1 MSIPIFRPPSEEES
15 RNNAEGNKS
24 HAEPILEETK
34 KVARNVWNTLIGTPV
49 YLASSLPL
57 SVASKSLNV
66 ISNAAGAPSLLGF
79 RVARYIE
86 DARDG
91 IRKTLTA

>member
-1 MSIPIFRPPSEEES
+1 MGIPIFRPPTSEES
-15 RNNAEGNKS
+15 QQNAEGNKS

-34 KVARNVWNTLIGTPV
+34 KVARNVWNTFVGTPV

-57 SVASKSLNV
+57 SVASKGLNV
-66 ISNAAGAPSLLGF
+66 VSNAWGVPALAGF
-79 RVARYIE
+79 RVARYLE
-86 DARDG
+86 DAREG